1 MTERWE
7 KMAKKAASEWEGP
20 DTQAFAVKL
29 LASQHRAFEQM
40 VRDLMPRT
48 TVGSH
53 NYARKEVLKELLA
66 ALAKRKGG
74 GGWTE
79 MQPI

>member
-1 MTERWE
+1 MARMPSKRWVE
-7 KMAKKAASEWEGP
+7 MVEPYDS
-20 DTQAFAVKL
+20 AVGISSDVVVTL
-29 LASQHRAFEQM
+29 LARQHRAFEQM

-66 ALAKRKGG
+66 ALATRKGG
-74 GGWTE
+74 G
-79 MQPI
+79 

>member
-1 MTERWE
+1 MTERWVKMVE
-7 KMAKKAASEWEGP
+7 KESFIDFDGLKAVLA
-20 DTQAFAVKL
+20 DNVVKL
-29 LASQHRAFEQM
+29 LARQHRAFEQM

-66 ALAKRKGG
+66 ALAKQRGG
-74 GGWTE
+74 KT
-79 MQPI
+79 

>member
-1 MTERWE
+1 MTERWVKMVE
-7 KMAKKAASEWEGP
+7 KVQCGNETNGFFLFP
-20 DTQAFAVKL
+20 DQAVKL
-29 LASQHRAFEQM
+29 LARQHRAFEQM

-66 ALAKRKGG
+66 ALAKQRGG
-74 GGWTE
+74 KT
-79 MQPI
+79 